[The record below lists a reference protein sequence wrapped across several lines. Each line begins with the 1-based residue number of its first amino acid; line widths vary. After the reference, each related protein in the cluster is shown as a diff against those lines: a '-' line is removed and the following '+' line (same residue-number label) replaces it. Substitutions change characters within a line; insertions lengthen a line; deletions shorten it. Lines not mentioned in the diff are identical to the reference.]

1 MSRPVSPFDQGN
13 VANSAYE
20 HQPNPSSP
28 CIPAQ
33 DGSFLSEERHVTEI
47 KEKSSSRWQTFVS
60 NVVNTYLRTS
70 EHMAAAIY
78 KLKTYLQKNEIDRRT
93 YWTAVALGVI
103 TTIYYI
109 SGLFFQG
116 RGISIAVRGAVIAEQ
131 SKNTT
136 IGIAVAGFI
145 INCHN
150 IQVSGH

>member
-1 MSRPVSPFDQGN
+1 
-13 VANSAYE
+13 
-20 HQPNPSSP
+20 
-28 CIPAQ
+28 
-33 DGSFLSEERHVTEI
+33 
-47 KEKSSSRWQTFVS
+47 
-60 NVVNTYLRTS
+60 
-70 EHMAAAIY
+70 MAAAIY

-103 TTIYYI
+103 TIVYYI

-116 RGISIAVRGAVIAEQ
+116 RGMSIAVRGAVIAEQ

-150 IQVSGH
+150 IQVSGHQLQFSCDLMVLMT